1 MVFVGLII
9 GFILILM
16 AIAILMLILG
26 VCIGLH
32 CKHNSNGAKENDS
45 VPVYEEVLEQKR
57 QEKITLSKNT
67 AYKQVVAL

>member
-16 AIAILMLILG
+16 AIAIFMLILG
-26 VCIGLH
+26 VCIRLH

-45 VPVYEEVLEQKR
+45 VPVYEEVLQQKS
-57 QEKITLSKNT
+57 QKQKNVSKNM
-67 AYKQVVAL
+67 AYEQVVAL